1 MDKNNIYDTNKAYWN
16 DKGNDFLGA
25 VTLPNLGAFIT
36 DEKHN
41 LFGDVTGKTMLELS
55 LIHI

>member
-1 MDKNNIYDTNKAYWN
+1 MNKNNIYDTNKAYWN

-25 VTLPNLGAFIT
+25 VTLPNLGAFVI

-41 LFGDVTGKTMLELS
+41 LFGDVTGKTML
-55 LIHI
+55 